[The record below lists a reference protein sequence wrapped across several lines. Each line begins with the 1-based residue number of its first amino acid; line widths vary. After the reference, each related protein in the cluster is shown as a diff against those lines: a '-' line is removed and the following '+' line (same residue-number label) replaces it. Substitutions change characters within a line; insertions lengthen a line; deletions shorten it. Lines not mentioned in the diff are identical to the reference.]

1 MQKSTSYFLSALI
14 IFLFAFQLN
23 GQTLIEDS
31 AVWYYSGPNGG
42 GAPANSEYYRY
53 WVEKDT
59 TYHGQQAK
67 KIERMHFRYAGD
79 SVSWKPLYL
88 FDRNDSVFY
97 YNEHYQ
103 RYILLYDFSANVG
116 DTLRFYVPDTAFVNT
131 FNLPDS
137 TFRLLVDSIGMEVHG
152 TTQLR
157 SFYTRQLD
165 GIGYNRR
172 GSSSA
177 LSYVEKVGS
186 LDRMLP
192 QYETAILSHDGPLR
206 CYEDD
211 SIYVKYTNLSTC
223 DYRIISSLEENKM
236 MSSLFTVSP
245 NPINDFAQLEIANVV
260 VKSIELLDIK
270 GRLVKEFHLDDKK
283 LDFQNVSNGVYF
295 LKVRTQDNEEM
306 SKKLV
311 VDRK

>member
-1 MQKSTSYFLSALI
+1 MQKSTSYGLSVFI

-23 GQTLIEDS
+23 AQSLIEDS

-42 GAPANSEYYRY
+42 AVPPNSEYYRY
-53 WVEKDT
+53 SVEKDT
-59 TYHGQQAK
+59 TYKGQQAK

-79 SVSWKPLYL
+79 SISWEPLYL

-97 YNEHYQ
+97 YNDHYQ
-103 RYILLYDFSANVG
+103 RYILLYDFTANVG
-116 DTLRFYVPDTAFVNT
+116 DTLKFYVPDTTAVQT
-131 FNLPDS
+131 LNLPDS
-137 TFRLLVDSIGMEVHG
+137 TFRIVVDSIRMQAQGSLM
-152 TTQLR
+152 LR
-157 SFYTRQLD
+157 GVYSTQLD
-165 GIGYNRR
+165 GMGYNKR
-172 GSSSA
+172 SSSSK

-192 QYETAILSHDGPLR
+192 QYEIAIPEHDGPLR

-211 SIYVKYTNLSTC
+211 SIYIKYTNLSTC
-223 DYRIISSLEENKM
+223 NYRIISSLEENKQ

-245 NPINDFAQLEIANVV
+245 NPINDFAQLEIANVAIQ
-260 VKSIELLDIK
+260 SIELLDIK
-270 GRLVKEFHLDDKK
+270 GRLVKEFHLNDKK
-283 LDFQNVSNGVYF
+283 LDFQNVSNGIYF

>member
-1 MQKSTSYFLSALI
+1 MQKTTLFIFSLF
-14 IFLFAFQLN
+14 IFLFSYQLSAQN
-23 GQTLIEDS
+23 LISGS

-42 GAPANSEYYRY
+42 GVPSNSEYYRY

-59 TYHGQQAK
+59 TYNGVQAK

-79 SVSWKPLYL
+79 SVSWEPLYL
-88 FDRNDSVFY
+88 FNRNDSVFY
-97 YNEHYQ
+97 YNDHYQ
-103 RYILLYDFSANVG
+103 RYILLYDFSASVG
-116 DTLRFYVPDTAFVNT
+116 DTLRFYVPDTAFVNV

-137 TFRLLVDSIGMEVHG
+137 TFSLLVDSIGMEVHG
-152 TTQLR
+152 NTQLR
-157 SFYTRQLD
+157 SFYTTQLD

-172 GSSSA
+172 GSSSE

-211 SIYVKYTNLSTC
+211 SVYIKNTNLSDC
-223 DYRIISSLEENKM
+223 DYRIISSLEENKT
-236 MSSLFTVSP
+236 MSSLFTISP
-245 NPINDFAQLEIANVV
+245 NPVNDFAQLEIANVSIQ
-260 VKSIELLDIK
+260 SIELLDIK
-270 GRLVKEFHLDDKK
+270 GRLVKEFHLTDRK

-295 LKVRTQDNEEM
+295 LKVRTQDNEEL
-306 SKKLV
+306 SKKLI
-311 VDRK
+311 VDQY